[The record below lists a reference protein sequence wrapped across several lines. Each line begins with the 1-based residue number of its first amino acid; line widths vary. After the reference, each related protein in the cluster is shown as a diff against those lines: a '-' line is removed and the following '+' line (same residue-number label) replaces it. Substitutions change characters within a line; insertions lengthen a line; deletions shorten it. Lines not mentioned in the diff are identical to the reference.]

1 MIQGITITE
10 RGVAPR
16 NFRRLFGNLQKEAW
30 QVTAEAFHEHYRDLR
45 FTEQHGRAAGYAP
58 RKGEG
63 QSGKA
68 FWRSYAG
75 RQRLKFGHSRPLE
88 WSGETRRAVASA
100 SITTTRN
107 RADIVYSGA
116 NKMNWRHP
124 KSQIR
129 MTEEFTRILPSEADD
144 LGRRFDRELDRLL
157 KVDGSI
163 SRMSLT

>member
-1 MIQGITITE
+1 MIKGVTITE
-10 RGVAPR
+10 RGPAPR

-30 QVTAEAFHEHYRDLR
+30 QVTAEAFHEIYRDLR
-45 FTEQHGRAAGYAP
+45 FTEAHGRAAGYAP

-63 QSGKA
+63 TSGKA

-75 RQRLKFGHSRPLE
+75 RKRLKFGHSRPLE

-107 RADIVYSGA
+107 RADIAYAGA
-116 NKMNWRHP
+116 RKLNFRHP
-124 KSQIR
+124 KSEIR
-129 MTEEFTRILPSEADD
+129 MSEEFTRLLPAEAAD

-157 KVDGSI
+157 KVDGSV
-163 SRMSLT
+163 SHMSLT